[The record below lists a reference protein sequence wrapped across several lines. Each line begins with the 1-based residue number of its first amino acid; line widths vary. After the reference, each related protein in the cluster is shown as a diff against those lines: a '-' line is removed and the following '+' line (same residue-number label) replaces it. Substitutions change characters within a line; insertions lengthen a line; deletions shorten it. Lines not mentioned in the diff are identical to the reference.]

1 MPEAFWFVVVAGGS
15 GDVAGGD
22 WPERRVDAAEFEV
35 SRQLS
40 QQAQQLCSVVLR
52 QLAEQGRRPAAM
64 QVSAVVMG

>member
-1 MPEAFWFVVVAGGS
+1 MVTGGS

-40 QQAQQLCSVVLR
+40 QQAQQLCSVVL
-52 QLAEQGRRPAAM
+52 
-64 QVSAVVMG
+64 